1 MEPVTLALTVI
12 ETPRHHQWVQIPPG
26 AQFKENKMIKI
37 ETEKLPILSWC
48 NKPEETAIAQAKN
61 LANLPFAISRI
72 ALMPDTHMGYGMP
85 IGGVLATKGVIV
97 PNAVGAD
104 IGCGMI
110 AVKTHLTT
118 KDATPEWLKKIRETI
133 KTVIPMGVNRNATQC
148 PREDMPDM
156 RIYSSIIESCYNK
169 ARTQMGTLGSGNH
182 FIEIQKDPEQNIW
195 IMIHSG
201 SRNMGKKVGDYFNE
215 MAREFLKHSYSKV
228 ERGWD
233 LDFLPT
239 ESPLGR
245 EYIGAMNYCIEYARI
260 NRRMMMQKA
269 IEIIGAPARKINDA
283 IDIKHNYA
291 ECVEEGNEMVWLH
304 RKGAISAKAGEV
316 GIIPGSQGTKSYI
329 VEGLGNKASF
339 QSSSHGAGRRMSRKQ
354 AMREL
359 VVEIEIEKMDK
370 LGIIH
375 GIKSTEDMDEA
386 PSAYKDID
394 VVMEEQKDLTK
405 IKTELTPIM
414 VIKG

>member
-48 NKPEETAIAQAKN
+48 NAPEETAIAQAKN
-61 LANLPFAISRI
+61 LANLPFAVSRI

-85 IGGVLATKGVIV
+85 IGGVLATRGVII

-118 KDATPEWLKKIRETI
+118 KEATPEWLQKIRTI
-133 KTVIPMGVNRNATQC
+133 LKGVIPMGVNRNAVQC
-148 PREDMPDM
+148 PREDMPEM
-156 RIYSSIIESCYNK
+156 RIYSPVIESCFNK

-182 FIEIQKDPEQNIW
+182 FIEIQKDKENRIW

-201 SRNMGKKVGDYFNE
+201 SRNMGKKTGDYFNE
-215 MAREFLKHSYSKV
+215 IAKEYLRHAYSKV
-228 ERGWD
+228 EKSWE
-233 LDFLPT
+233 LDFLPADHP
-239 ESPLGR
+239 SGR
-245 EYIGAMNYCIEYARI
+245 EYIGAMQYCVEYARL
-260 NRRMMMQKA
+260 NRQTMMRKA
-269 IEIIGAPARKINDA
+269 LEAMGAPSRSIKEA

-291 ECVEEGNEMVWLH
+291 ECVEEAGEMVWLH
-304 RKGAISAKAGEV
+304 RKGAISAKAGEI

-339 QSSSHGAGRRMSRKQ
+339 CSSSHGAGRRMSRKQ

-359 VVEIEIEKMDK
+359 VVEEEIGRMDK
-370 LGIIH
+370 MGIIH
-375 GIKSTEDMDEA
+375 GIKSSEDMDEA

-394 VVMEEQKDLTK
+394 VVMAEQQDLTK
-405 IKTELTPIM
+405 IKEELTPLM